1 MSIQE
6 GLEGLCLFFFFSS
19 AVIEI
24 KEEKKLQTENVID
37 NLFNCWLCGQVQCP
51 MAHTVSSM

>member
-1 MSIQE
+1 MP
-6 GLEGLCLFFFFSS
+6 FFFFSS
-19 AVIEI
+19 AVIEL

-37 NLFNCWLCGQVQCP
+37 NLFNCWLCGQVQFP